1 MRNVEILTKHVQYK
15 LLLVAG
21 ALRPLRGGAAGR
33 AEHPALP
40 NVTAASLGLLAVLLP
55 LLLWYP
61 RFNLRIEV
69 D

>member
-1 MRNVEILTKHVQYK
+1 MFSTNYFSWLERYAAS
-15 LLLVAG
+15 VAG
-21 ALRPLRGGAAGR
+21 LLAEQSIPLF
-33 AEHPALP
+33 L